1 MGLFDLVFDEL
12 SKEIKEAPGWLSLV
26 GLVNVLLFL
35 PSVKDALKT
44 LRWEKEDTTLATIVA
59 MGLLFVGDI
68 LDSAVFPR
76 ERSGNRLLKFLKT
89 SMLLLGAIAIFL
101 LLTKG
106 LTWAAVPAL
115 VWAGIIALYQT
126 RDEKFWSV
134 PMDWITTALRKRRKG
149 TSRHSDIPDDE
160 TGFRQIVP
168 GYAKMT
174 QTRDKARTD
183 LKLGRGIYNVS
194 KALVRKSGSY
204 TFAIWFPNEAA
215 KFVRSF
221 IIPAVFASGWLLL
234 RRHWAALPMILVGVG
249 LLFLYGW
256 LKGMHIRRLY
266 DQAALLANCKESYCR
281 EDCPSARVYFWQG
294 GVVEAVAASSAK

>member
-26 GLVNVLLFL
+26 ALVNALLFL
-35 PSVKDALKT
+35 PPIKDALTT
-44 LRWEKEDTTLATIVA
+44 LQWDKEETTLATIVA
-59 MGLLFVGDI
+59 MGLFFVGDI

-76 ERSGNRLLKFLKT
+76 ERSRNRLQKFLKT
-89 SMLLLGAIAIFL
+89 AMLLLAAVAIFL

-106 LTWAAVPAL
+106 LTWAALPAL
-115 VWAGIIALYQT
+115 VWAGIIALYRT

-134 PMDWITTALRKRRKG
+134 PMGWITTALQKQRKG
-149 TSRHSDIPDDE
+149 TSRHTDTSDGE

-174 QTRDKARTD
+174 QARDKARAD
-183 LKLGRGIYNVS
+183 LNLGRGIYNVS

-204 TFAIWFPNEAA
+204 TFSIWFPNEAG

-221 IIPAVFASGWLLL
+221 VIPTLIASGWLLL
-234 RRHWAALPMILVGVG
+234 RKQWAAPLLIPIGVA
-249 LLFLYGW
+249 LLFLYCW
-256 LKGMHIRRLY
+256 LKGLHIRKLY
-266 DQAALLANCKESYCR
+266 EQAATLAKSKESYR
-281 EDCPSARVYFWQG
+281 EEACPSARVLLWQG
-294 GVVEAVAASSAK
+294 EIVDSVAASSA